1 MMAFEGTSVGAVW
14 AQLKLDMTQF
24 NEAVA
29 GVSVTMMNFGTKL
42 TKLVTIPLLGIGV
55 ASGKMYT
62 DFELTMNRMIGLVG
76 LTKDQVD
83 TLSEAVLKMAPA
95 LGKAPQE
102 LADALYYITSSGIT
116 DVADALD
123 VLDKSAK
130 AAASGLGTTKVVADA
145 VTSAINAYGK
155 ENITAGQATDI
166 LTAAVKYGKVEAD
179 EFAPALGRVIA
190 VASSMGIGFDQVAG
204 AMAAMSRVGFSA
216 AEAATSLT
224 AIMST
229 MLKPTSAATDALAKH
244 GLTMA
249 ELRDTAQQ
257 PGGLIDVLRLLNTT
271 FDGNDEELAQVI
283 PNIRALRGVMNLLS
297 QDSATV
303 DEVLQGVTNSVG
315 TADTA
320 FQAYKQTNQA
330 LIDTALVG
338 IKASLVEIG
347 GVVMPM
353 VADAIDSI
361 GEHITRF
368 ADWWADLD
376 DEQKKFIVTA
386 AGVVAAIGPVIA
398 IIGLVGSTV
407 SKVIGIFSSL
417 GPVIGAL
424 TSPVGLV
431 IASITALT
439 AGIVWLSDHW
449 EGIWKSMKESS
460 NPIIKSIVS
469 IIDGITAA
477 IQSVIEAVKDVIG
490 WFARWKENAK
500 GLQSAVDAA
509 FPTGGGVSGKVT
521 TVGQIG
527 GHASGGYFT
536 TPHIAVIAEQE
547 PEWVVPQ
554 SQAGT
559 FAAQMGGSANE
570 ALLRELTFQVKQLQ
584 QVVMNSGAGVVS
596 AIRG

>member
-14 AQLKLDMTQF
+14 AQLKRDMTQF

-29 GVSVTMMNFGTKL
+29 GMSVTMMNTGTQL
-42 TKLVTIPLLGIGV
+42 TKYLTLPILGVGV
-55 ASGKMYT
+55 AAGKMYS
-62 DFELTMNRMIGLVG
+62 DFELTMSRMVGLVG

-83 TLSEAVLKMAPA
+83 ELSAAALKMAPD
-95 LGKAPQE
+95 LGKAPKE
-102 LADALYYITSSGIT
+102 LADALYFITSSGIT
-116 DVADALD
+116 DTTEALN
-123 VLDKSAK
+123 VLDASAR
-130 AAASGLGTTKVVADA
+130 AAAGGLGTTKVVADA

-155 ENITAGQATDI
+155 ENMTAKQATDV

-179 EFAPALGRVIA
+179 ELAPVMGRVIA

-204 AMAAMSRVGFSA
+204 AMAAMSRVGFNA
-216 AEAATSLT
+216 AEASTSLT

-249 ELRDTAQQ
+249 DLRDTAQK
-257 PGGLIDVLRLLNTT
+257 PGGLIEVLRLLNTT

-283 PNIRALRGVMNLLS
+283 PNIRALRGVMNLLA

-303 DEVLQGVTNSVG
+303 DEVLQGVTNSTG
-315 TADTA
+315 ATDAA
-320 FQAYKQTNQA
+320 FGAYKQTSQA
-330 LIDTALVG
+330 LLDTALTG
-338 IKASLVEIG
+338 IKASLTEIG
-347 GVVMPM
+347 GAVMPM
-353 VADAIDSI
+353 VADAIQAL
-361 GEHITRF
+361 GEKITSF
-368 ADWWADLD
+368 TTWWAGLD
-376 DEQKKFIVTA
+376 DTQRRNIVTI
-386 AGVVAAIGPVIA
+386 AGIVAAIGPVIA

-407 SKVIGIFSSL
+407 SNVIGIFSSL

-439 AGIVWLSDHW
+439 AGIVWLSNHW

-477 IQSVIEAVKDVIG
+477 IQSVIEAIRDVID

-509 FPTGGGVSGKVT
+509 FPTGGGASGKVT
-521 TVGQIG
+521 TVGQIN
-527 GHASGGYFT
+527 GHATGGYFT
-536 TPHIAVIAEQE
+536 TPHIATIAEHE
-547 PEWVVPQ
+547 PEWVIPQ
-554 SQAGT
+554 SRAAEFAG
-559 FAAQMGGSANE
+559 QMGNNDN
-570 ALLRELTFQVKQLQ
+570 LLRELTFQVKQLQ
-584 QVVMNSGAGVVS
+584 QVVMNSGANVVL
-596 AIRG
+596 AIRE